1 MIPTLA
7 TSQGASFQV
16 DAEDV
21 PLLARFT
28 WLWVRTLTRGKY
40 MDFGVLS
47 SLSIGGHPPE
57 EAARAYDK
65 VVEEVRGPRARLNF
79 PQEHRHP
86 LAAAIKGP

>member
-1 MIPTLA
+1 MIVTLA

-47 SLSIGGHPPE
+47 SLSIGGHP
-57 EAARAYDK
+57 R
-65 VVEEVRGPRARLNF
+65 RSRTGL
-79 PQEHRHP
+79 
-86 LAAAIKGP
+86 